1 MLGLHA
7 ACLRLLV
14 SSRLA
19 LQGEAL
25 QPSPIRSCVSVALLL
40 SLVLAPAGL
49 ASGTG
54 ELLSRGRTELEAER
68 YQAAESLFRQVL
80 EQEASNSEALFL
92 LGLTLAKQER
102 WADAEREL
110 EHAVRL
116 RPGYAAAHAE
126 LAGVYFKQNRRDQ
139 ARASLRTAL
148 KLDPR
153 NGYARSFLAILSYLQ
168 DRRLEALHHWNLLG
182 EPKIAQIEVAA
193 SEDSEPKLA
202 ESLFRFNEGEVLDRK
217 QLLQAYW
224 VQSRFSLGP
233 RFGWQ
238 LDPQPGGRWNLRVDL
253 PPSRDSFSNKTGFL
267 IENSSRVV
275 FNREVGLGL
284 QDGRGRRL
292 AGGVRWDAPRKRGG
306 ASASFPF
313 LSSSSDLL
321 RLGFDLRDEDWSHAA
336 SGAQYAYRT
345 EKVFGAYE
353 WLMSDRRSL
362 SFHGGYQRQS
372 FRFDRDGAALP
383 HSPHLLA
390 VGLEWNQLWGLDA
403 GENARLSWM
412 ARLDAFSP
420 LAGAG
425 EPAHR
430 MTSGLGIDWTVA
442 RKTDTRLRLSLQ
454 GGSSGRNLPLD
465 HYFLFGIGPDAR
477 LPLKAH
483 PELRD
488 GRRGNSPMGRD
499 FVLLGADL
507 GRRLWRWRFL
517 EVGGFV
523 FSDTAFVS
531 GRPFL
536 SGRGDWFQDVGVGLR
551 FKVLGQDF
559 LNVFL
564 GLDTRSRA
572 FHHWAGLPSVGAA
585 AF

>member
-1 MLGLHA
+1 M
-7 ACLRLLV
+7 
-14 SSRLA
+14 
-19 LQGEAL
+19 QGEAL

-217 QLLQAYW
+217 QLLQSYW

-253 PPSRDSFSNKTGFL
+253 PPGSDSFSNKTGFL
-267 IENSSRVV
+267 IENSSRAV
-275 FNREVGLGL
+275 FNREIGLGL
-284 QDGRGRRL
+284 RDGRGRRL
-292 AGGVRWDAPRKRGG
+292 AGGVRWDAPRKRGRG
-306 ASASFPF
+306 VRVVPLPYLRPPTCCVWVSISGTRNGGIPHRAPNMTTGRKRSSAPTN
-313 LSSSSDLL
+313 
-321 RLGFDLRDEDWSHAA
+321 G
-336 SGAQYAYRT
+336 
-345 EKVFGAYE
+345 
-353 WLMSDRRSL
+353 
-362 SFHGGYQRQS
+362 
-372 FRFDRDGAALP
+372 
-383 HSPHLLA
+383 
-390 VGLEWNQLWGLDA
+390 
-403 GENARLSWM
+403 
-412 ARLDAFSP
+412 
-420 LAGAG
+420 
-425 EPAHR
+425 
-430 MTSGLGIDWTVA
+430 
-442 RKTDTRLRLSLQ
+442 
-454 GGSSGRNLPLD
+454 
-465 HYFLFGIGPDAR
+465 
-477 LPLKAH
+477 
-483 PELRD
+483 
-488 GRRGNSPMGRD
+488 
-499 FVLLGADL
+499 
-507 GRRLWRWRFL
+507 
-517 EVGGFV
+517 
-523 FSDTAFVS
+523 
-531 GRPFL
+531 
-536 SGRGDWFQDVGVGLR
+536 
-551 FKVLGQDF
+551 
-559 LNVFL
+559 
-564 GLDTRSRA
+564 
-572 FHHWAGLPSVGAA
+572 
-585 AF
+585 

>member
-1 MLGLHA
+1 MFGHVRPA
-7 ACLRLLV
+7 
-14 SSRLA
+14 
-19 LQGEAL
+19 
-25 QPSPIRSCVSVALLL
+25 PISVRVFLPVLL
-40 SLVLAPAGL
+40 SLLFAPLAFAAG
-49 ASGTG
+49 TE

-80 EQEASNSEALFL
+80 AQEASNSEASFL
-92 LGLTLAKQER
+92 LGLALAKQER

-110 EHAVRL
+110 ERAVRL
-116 RPGYAAAHAE
+116 KPGYAAAHAE
-126 LAGVYFKQNRRDQ
+126 LAGVYFKQDRGDQ
-139 ARASLRTAL
+139 ARASLRKAVT
-148 KLDPR
+148 LDPE
-153 NGYARSFLAILSYLQ
+153 NSYARSFLAILSYLQ

-182 EPKIAQIEVAA
+182 EPHVAEIEVAT
-193 SEDSEPKLA
+193 SEDAEPKLV

-217 QLLQAYW
+217 QLLQSYW
-224 VQSRFSLGP
+224 VQNRFRLGP

-253 PPSRDSFSNKTGFL
+253 PPGSDSFSNKTGFL
-267 IENSSRVV
+267 IENSSRAV
-275 FNREVGLGL
+275 FNREIGLGL
-284 QDGRGRRL
+284 LDSRGRRL
-292 AGGVRWDAPRKRGG
+292 AAGVRWDAPRKRAG
-306 ASASFPF
+306 ASAWFPF

-321 RLGFDLRDEDWSHAA
+321 RLGFDFRDEDWRHTA
-336 SGAQYAYRT
+336 SGTEYDYRT
-345 EKVFGAYE
+345 EKIFGAYE
-353 WLMSDRRSL
+353 WLMPERRSL
-362 SFHGGYQRQS
+362 AFHSGYQRQS
-372 FRFDRDGAALP
+372 FRFDGDDAALP
-383 HSPHLLA
+383 QSSHLLA

-412 ARLDAFSP
+412 ARFDAFSP

-430 MTSGLGIDWTVA
+430 MASGLGIDWTVA
-442 RKTDTRLRLSLQ
+442 RKTETRLRLSLQ

-499 FVLLGADL
+499 FVLLGAEL

-536 SGRGDWFQDVGVGLR
+536 SGEGEWFQDVGVGLR
-551 FKVLGQDF
+551 FKVLGQEF

-572 FHHWAGLPSVGAA
+572 FHHWAGLPSSQFGGVGTAA
-585 AF
+585 GSGGL

>member
-1 MLGLHA
+1 MLGHVRPA
-7 ACLRLLV
+7 PISVRISLV
-14 SSRLA
+14 AWLS
-19 LQGEAL
+19 
-25 QPSPIRSCVSVALLL
+25 LLL
-40 SLVLAPAGL
+40 IPPAL
-49 ASGTG
+49 TAGTG

-68 YQAAESLFRQVL
+68 YLAAESLFRQVL
-80 EQEASNSEALFL
+80 EQEASNGEASFL
-92 LGLTLAKQER
+92 LGLALAKQER
-102 WADAEREL
+102 WADAEKEL
-110 EHAVRL
+110 ERAVL
-116 RPGYAAAHAE
+116 LKPGYAAAHAE
-126 LAGVYFKQNRRDQ
+126 LAGVYFKQDRREK
-139 ARASLRTAL
+139 ARASLQTAL
-148 KLDPR
+148 KLDPQ
-153 NGYARSFLAILSYLQ
+153 NSYARSFLAILSYLQ

-182 EPKIAQIEVAA
+182 EPHIAQVEVLI
-193 SEDSEPKLA
+193 SGDTEPKLA

-224 VQSRFSLGP
+224 VQGRFGLGP

-238 LDPQPGGRWNLRVDL
+238 LDPQTGGRWNLRVDL
-253 PPSRDSFSNKTGFL
+253 PPGSDSFSNKTGFL
-267 IENSSRVV
+267 IENASRVL

-284 QDGRGRRL
+284 RDGRGRQL
-292 AGGVRWDAPRKRGG
+292 AGGVRWDAPRKRAG
-306 ASASFPF
+306 ASAGVPF
-313 LSSSSDLL
+313 FSSSSDLL
-321 RLGFDLRDEDWSHAA
+321 RVGFDFRDEEWSHTA
-336 SGAQYAYRT
+336 SGAEYDYRT

-353 WLMSDRRSL
+353 WLMSERRSL
-362 SFHGGYQRQS
+362 AFHGGYQRQS
-372 FRFDRDGAALP
+372 FRFHGNDAALP
-383 HSPHLLA
+383 QSPHLLA

-403 GENARLSWM
+403 GENVRLSWM
-412 ARLDAFSP
+412 ARFDAFSP

-442 RKTDTRLRLSLQ
+442 RKTETRLRVSLQ
-454 GGSSGRNLPLD
+454 GGFSGRDLPLD

-483 PELRD
+483 PELGD

-499 FVLLGADL
+499 FVLLGAEL
-507 GRRLWRWRFL
+507 GRRLCRWRFL

-536 SGRGDWFQDVGVGLR
+536 PGEGEWFQDVGVGLR
-551 FKVLGQDF
+551 FKVLGQEF

-564 GLDTRSRA
+564 GLDTRNRT

-585 AF
+585 SRSGGL